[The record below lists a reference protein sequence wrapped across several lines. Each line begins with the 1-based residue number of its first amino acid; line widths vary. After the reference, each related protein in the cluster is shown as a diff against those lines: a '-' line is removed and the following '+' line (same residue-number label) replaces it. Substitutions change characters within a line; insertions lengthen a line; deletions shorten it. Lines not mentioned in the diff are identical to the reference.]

1 MAAPIQR
8 TDDPFDGDYSEVI
21 DVRSPAEFEQDHIP
35 GAINLPSLSN
45 EERAEVGTI
54 YKQVNPFD
62 ARKIGAA
69 LVFANLSRHLTE
81 HFATKEKDYR
91 PLVYCWRG
99 GQRSGSVAT
108 ILSMIGWRAT
118 VVEGGYKAYR
128 RIVMTGLESKPS
140 EFTYRIVGGKTGSA
154 KTDILHELER
164 RGEQVLDLEG
174 LASHRGSLLGS
185 LPGRDQPSQRLF
197 ESLLFDK
204 FRSFCAEKVVWIEAE
219 SSKIGRVYLPIDL
232 MEKMVE
238 SRYYDLQPPL
248 DWRVAYLAK
257 GYAHL
262 NETGSPLA
270 VLLQKL
276 IGRHSREKVDGWLKK
291 FEEGDWPEV
300 VKALLVDHYDPAY
313 SSATKK
319 KFQDRPIAL
328 DFSEMGSYSV
338 IAAVNELLKREQSQR
353 VNHG

>member
-8 TDDPFDGDYSEVI
+8 TDDPFDGEYSEVI
-21 DVRSPAEFEQDHIP
+21 DVRSPAEFVQDHIP

-81 HFATKEKDYR
+81 HFGTKEKDYR

-99 GQRSGSVAT
+99 GQRSGSVASV
-108 ILSMIGWRAT
+108 LSMIGWRAT
-118 VVEGGYKAYR
+118 VIEGGYKAYR
-128 RIVMTGLESKPS
+128 RIVMKGLDTKPS
-140 EFTYRIVGGKTGSA
+140 AFTYRIVGGKTGSA

-204 FRSFCAEKVVWIEAE
+204 FRSFSPEKVVWIESE
-219 SSKIGRVYLPIDL
+219 SSKIGRVYLPTNLI
-232 MEKMVE
+232 EKMVA

-248 DWRVAYLAK
+248 DWRVDYLAK
-257 GYAHL
+257 SYAHL
-262 NETGSPLA
+262 NELGSPLA
-270 VLLQKL
+270 ELLQRL
-276 IGRHSREKVDGWLKK
+276 IGRHSREKVEGWLKK
-291 FEEGDWPEV
+291 FREGEWPEV
-300 VKALLVDHYDPAY
+300 VRALLVDHYDPAY
-313 SSATKK
+313 SSATRK
-319 KFQDRPIAL
+319 KFQDRPIVL
-328 DFSEMGSYSV
+328 DFSALGSYSV
-338 IAAVNELLKREQSQR
+338 DAAVDELLKREQTEEDD
-353 VNHG
+353 HG